1 MWSIIYMLV
10 YGKIAHLLVCVY
22 VSLVIASIIIE
33 ITSFHSMLLYLTYF
47 HKGNER
53 EIIRLFLV

>member
-1 MWSIIYMLV
+1 MLV